1 MSRLSA
7 LSRGNQVFFRV
18 SKSGWGQWF
27 LDACSWAFAVFGAA
41 ILRYEFHLADLKI
54 PAILLV
60 VGVIV
65 VVQFMGGM
73 AAWLYQGRFT
83 EGSLEEIKALGW
95 IMGVLTVVFGV
106 GCVLIGNSLGLPR
119 SLMFLAAPLAV
130 CAMLATRLVR
140 RFVRERPQ
148 ASLSTGGRRTLI
160 FGAGGLGRIIVH
172 RILMDSRSSYDP
184 VGFLDDDAGKVNL
197 AIRNVRVLGRLD
209 DLAEVSQQ
217 TRASVLIVAIADATP
232 ALMARVMSMATPLE
246 IDVKIVPTLDKS
258 FGERTRVG
266 QIRDIAIEDLIERQP
281 VKLNID
287 TIASYLSGRRV
298 LVTGAGG
305 SIGQELCVQIR
316 KFGPQSLVMLDNDET
331 HLQDTE
337 MALWGTG
344 LLMRPEIVLADI
356 RDKENL
362 ARLFDQWKPE
372 VVFHAAAYKHVPM
385 LQRYP
390 REAWETNVVGTL
402 NVLECSADVGTEV
415 FVNISTDKAAN
426 PTTALG
432 HSKRLAERLTSW
444 MGEQTSKPYC
454 SVRFGNVIGSR
465 GSMVPLVRQMIDR
478 GLTIT
483 ITHEEATRY
492 FMTIPEACQLVVQ
505 AGGLGS
511 SGDVMILDM
520 GNPVRVMDIINRL
533 VEISGKDCEIEI
545 IGMREGEKI
554 HEVLVSSEEESELT
568 DIADR
573 TTRAYVPPIS
583 PENLDFE
590 QWIETVVEAREPRGA
605 TAKR

>member
-1 MSRLSA
+1 
-7 LSRGNQVFFRV
+7 
-18 SKSGWGQWF
+18 
-27 LDACSWAFAVFGAA
+27 
-41 ILRYEFHLADLKI
+41 
-54 PAILLV
+54 
-60 VGVIV
+60 
-65 VVQFMGGM
+65 
-73 AAWLYQGRFT
+73 
-83 EGSLEEIKALGW
+83 
-95 IMGVLTVVFGV
+95 
-106 GCVLIGNSLGLPR
+106 
-119 SLMFLAAPLAV
+119 
-130 CAMLATRLVR
+130 
-140 RFVRERPQ
+140 
-148 ASLSTGGRRTLI
+148 
-160 FGAGGLGRIIVH
+160 
-172 RILMDSRSSYDP
+172 
-184 VGFLDDDAGKVNL
+184 
-197 AIRNVRVLGRLD
+197 VLGRLD

-465 GSMVPLVRQMIDR
+465 GSMVPLVRQMINR

-505 AGGLGS
+505 AGSLGS

-554 HEVLVSSEEESELT
+554 HEVLVSSEEEGELT